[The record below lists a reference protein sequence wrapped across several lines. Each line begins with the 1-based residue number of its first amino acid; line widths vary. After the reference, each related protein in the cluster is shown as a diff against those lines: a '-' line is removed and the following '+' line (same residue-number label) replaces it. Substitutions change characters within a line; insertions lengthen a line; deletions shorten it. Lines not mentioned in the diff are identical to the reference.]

1 VTVACEAETV
11 EVLRELL
18 NACPFP
24 GSWHPG
30 HDRIAVVFDDFR
42 CAVEALETAG
52 GDDEDRDASLAVA
65 GARSRLEGLPRPEG
79 QHPYLDTILPTLEA
93 MELALDLL
101 DQDPSAAAA
110 FARLR
115 ASVGPTAAA

>member
-1 VTVACEAETV
+1 MTVACELETI

-18 NACPFP
+18 NGCPFP
-24 GSWHPG
+24 SQWHPG
-30 HDRIAVVFDDFR
+30 AHRIAACFDDFR

-52 GDDEDRDASLAVA
+52 EEEDADDGGAAVRA
-65 GARSRLEGLPRPEG
+65 ARARLERLERPEG

-101 DQDPSAAAA
+101 EQDPEAAAA
-110 FARLR
+110 FARLK
-115 ASVGPTAAA
+115 G